1 MGVNDTINMNC
12 QKPSDQKSPTLGVLR
27 MLINNYS
34 PLRAMLVAS
43 PANATKSDEFC
54 LTNMLK
60 AAEVS
65 AELLTPSAALADCP
79 LTRRNRQDGRSRSRT
94 SSSSCRAMSILSSRC
109 STRIRVCTATV
120 SHAFLATLV
129 HSPC

>member
-27 MLINNYS
+27 MLINNYN

-60 AAEVS
+60 AAEVR
-65 AELLTPSAALADCP
+65 LALDSLRIWSP
-79 LTRRNRQDGRSRSRT
+79 LTVVLPAEIVR
-94 SSSSCRAMSILSSRC
+94 
-109 STRIRVCTATV
+109 ATV
-120 SHAFLATLV
+120 HAAVPPAARVRRCRSIHPDARQEPKCVL
-129 HSPC
+129 